1 VHNLSHRPLAPTPLA
16 CATTILRLPP
26 ECRAQA
32 LRLVPPRWRGL
43 VWYQVAWYLP
53 TLARL
58 ERDRAARFPAPRRA

>member
-1 VHNLSHRPLAPTPLA
+1 MRPIAHTPLA
-16 CATTILRLPP
+16 CAMLIGRLPP

-32 LRLVPPRWRGL
+32 LRAVPRRWRAL

-58 ERDRAARFPAPRRA
+58 ARDKAARIARSAPG

>member
-1 VHNLSHRPLAPTPLA
+1 MRPIAHTPLA
-16 CATTILRLPP
+16 CAMLIGRLPP

-32 LRLVPPRWRGL
+32 MRAVPRRWRAL

-58 ERDRAARFPAPRRA
+58 ARDNAARKARAASR